1 MSEWK
6 LFKIDNPKTYPDD
19 EGWYYVT
26 LNYKHPSSFIPS
38 STIKLS
44 GIAYWICNDN
54 NMLRLG
60 EGFETL
66 KNDIGSMMLSNN
78 ITEEIIA
85 YKKIEFPEAI
95 SDDDLY
101 ILENEYEEM
110 KQREFGELIS
120 NLNKMCGEE
129 DDPFSVEEVVVSE

>member
-1 MSEWK
+1 MSKWK
-6 LFKIDNPKTYPDD
+6 IFKIDNPITYPDD

-26 LNYKHPSSFIPS
+26 TNYKHPSSFIPS

-44 GIAYWICNDN
+44 GIAYWKCNNDGN
-54 NMLRLG
+54 LRLG

-78 ITEEIIA
+78 ITEEVIA

-95 SDDDLY
+95 SDDDLF
-101 ILENEYEEM
+101 ILENEYED
-110 KQREFGELIS
+110 
-120 NLNKMCGEE
+120 EE